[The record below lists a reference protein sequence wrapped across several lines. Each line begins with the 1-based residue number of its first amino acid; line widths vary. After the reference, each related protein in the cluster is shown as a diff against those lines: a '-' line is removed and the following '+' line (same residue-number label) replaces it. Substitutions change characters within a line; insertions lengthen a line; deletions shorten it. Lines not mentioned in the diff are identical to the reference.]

1 MMQRNLVP
9 TSPPAPA
16 PPPAS
21 TAAAAATAATPRLLL
36 LLLWHERVA
45 GRFDNVL
52 KVAHVH
58 REREAW
64 DVQRRAPA
72 EVRRERVGVER
83 GAHEYHAQ
91 VGAHGQQVTQ
101 HNQKE
106 ILIHPSLVDFIHDDV
121 RRAGERP
128 VLSQLAQEDAG
139 RAEEEPGAVRALGF
153 EAHLIAN
160 DVTQAL
166 AALVC
171 HALRDAH
178 RGNPARLCAHDGRL
192 AALARFDRLLEQ
204 ELRELRRLA
213 AARLSA
219 HDHHLVRRNRFEQAR
234 LCVEGGQLS
243 PEVQHAPRGRR
254 LQRRALALLQLL

>member
-72 EVRRERVGVER
+72 EVRRERVGVGVALMSTTR
-83 GAHEYHAQ
+83 KSGRM
-91 VGAHGQQVTQ
+91 GQKSRST
-101 HNQKE
+101 
-106 ILIHPSLVDFIHDDV
+106 I
-121 RRAGERP
+121 RRK
-128 VLSQLAQEDAG
+128 SSY
-139 RAEEEPGAVRALGF
+139 
-153 EAHLIAN
+153 I
-160 DVTQAL
+160 
-166 AALVC
+166 
-171 HALRDAH
+171 
-178 RGNPARLCAHDGRL
+178 
-192 AALARFDRLLEQ
+192 
-204 ELRELRRLA
+204 
-213 AARLSA
+213 
-219 HDHHLVRRNRFEQAR
+219 
-234 LCVEGGQLS
+234 
-243 PEVQHAPRGRR
+243 PRSWISSR
-254 LQRRALALLQLL
+254 